1 MDRFLFLTV
10 DGLSHGAVF
19 AAFALALV
27 LIWRGTRIVNFAQG
41 VLAVATSYLAYTVS
55 GRSGSYWLGFAAALL
70 AGLVLGALVER
81 LVMRRV
87 ADAPPL
93 NAVIVALGLVL
104 VAQGVLGMLYGNQYL
119 PFPAPLR
126 RSAMTVDGVAL
137 LSHFDLFVLGTVLLL
152 MLVLAVLFT
161 RTATGLRMRAAA
173 YAPPVARLLGVRVG
187 RMLTFGWA
195 LAALVGAL
203 AGMLVI
209 PTGLGL
215 HPTAMDTVFVS
226 AFTAA
231 VVGGLDSPVGAV
243 VGGLLVG
250 LVLSYVAGYLGAGT
264 TPLAVLGL
272 LVVVLLAR
280 PAGLFS
286 SGQARRV

>member
-1 MDRFLFLTV
+1 VDRFVFLTV
-10 DGLSHGAVF
+10 DGLSRGAVY

-41 VLAVATSYLAYTVS
+41 VMAVAAAYLAYSVAGAT
-55 GRSGSYWLGFAAALL
+55 GSYWVGFAAAL
-70 AGLVLGALVER
+70 AGGLVLGSIVER
-81 LVMRRV
+81 VVMRRV
-87 ADAPPL
+87 EDAPPL

-104 VAQGVLGMLYGNQYL
+104 AGQGVLGMVYGNQYL
-119 PFPAPLR
+119 PFPAPFSR
-126 RSAMTVDGVAL
+126 VAMTVAGVPL
-137 LSHFDLFVLGTVLLL
+137 LSRYDLFVFGTVLVL
-152 MLVLAVLFT
+152 MLALAMLFT

-173 YAPPVARLLGVRVG
+173 FAPQVSRLLGVNVG
-187 RMLTFGWA
+187 GMLTLGWA

-215 HPTAMDTVFVS
+215 HPTAMDLVFVS
-226 AFTAA
+226 AFTSA

-243 VGGLLVG
+243 VGGLAVG
-250 LVLSYVAGYLGAGT
+250 LVLSYVGGYLGSGT

-280 PAGLFS
+280 PGGLFS
-286 SGQARRV
+286 GPQARRV